1 MLYKGFL
8 LSIEK
13 ASVNLLGM
21 AEQQS
26 RGLIPYSSCEE
37 KQEKKKEK
45 TPHTFKI
52 ILSERSYVE
61 MTDYYM
67 KHEEHVHPTS

>member
-13 ASVNLLGM
+13 ASVNSLGM

-37 KQEKKKEK
+37 KQEKKKE
-45 TPHTFKI
+45 TPHTHI
-52 ILSERSYVE
+52 Q
-61 MTDYYM
+61 DY
-67 KHEEHVHPTS
+67 S